1 VCVCGWVLSLAR
13 SLCGRSAPPQ
23 LCVCSLAHL
32 LHLYAIFCVC
42 MYSRRRIW
50 PACPSLLPGPSLLPS
65 LPPRARVHGR
75 LAGVWRHLLRFLQRL
90 CSAERLL
97 GPQHTARERLRR
109 YLSSAQMRQYL
120 YFCTSACVSMCTF
133 VLVHCAF
140 PCPCGASAQ
149 RSRRTRDLPDPARA
163 TG

>member
-1 VCVCGWVLSLAR
+1 VCVGGWVRSLAR
-13 SLCGRSAPPQ
+13 SLCGSSAPPQ

-32 LHLYAIFCVC
+32 LHFYAIFCVC
-42 MYSRRRIW
+42 MHSRRCIW
-50 PACPSLLPGPSLLPS
+50 PACPS

-75 LAGVWRHLLRFLQRL
+75 LAGLWRHLQGFLQRL
-90 CSAERLL
+90 CPAERLL

-109 YLSSAQMRQYL
+109 YLSSAQVRQYL
-120 YFCTSACVSMCTF
+120 YFCTSTCVSLCTF